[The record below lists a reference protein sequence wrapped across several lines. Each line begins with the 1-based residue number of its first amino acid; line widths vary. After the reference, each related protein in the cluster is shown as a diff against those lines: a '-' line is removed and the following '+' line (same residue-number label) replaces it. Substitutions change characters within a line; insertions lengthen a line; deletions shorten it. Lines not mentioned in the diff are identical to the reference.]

1 MHGRKPIVAGGRL
14 AAWREQSSVVA
25 HRVPDMTK
33 IIDRSYYT
41 TTIGRILDTF
51 FLFSAIIFRAGSCA
65 SPSLQMVKK
74 MI

>member
-51 FLFSAIIFRAGSCA
+51 FLIFGDHFQRRFMREQPLYKWS
-65 SPSLQMVKK
+65 KR
-74 MI
+74 

>member
-51 FLFSAIIFRAGSCA
+51 FIFGDHFRGRFVHEH
-65 SPSLQMVKK
+65 PLYKWTK
-74 MI
+74 R